1 LSALVIEAGSV
12 ESIAG
17 VDSFIGCCV
26 SSDGGDIDVGSNDGE
41 FVLVEIIF
49 DPSGLASQASFDK
62 TLSGPE
68 SDFFGSS
75 FSGLLS

>member
-1 LSALVIEAGSV
+1 
-12 ESIAG
+12 
-17 VDSFIGCCV
+17 V